1 MATAAEWATGY
12 ARQARAD
19 FESWQAIES
28 NDVVQ
33 PCHRILFLQMACEK
47 LCKARL
53 VEGGTPPQVLQR
65 SHGYV
70 ANPLPSVIRAQL
82 EFLGQDLRSKA
93 GLLRFTRHIAAEIEV
108 TNPAVD
114 RNGQRPDNCEYPWED
129 DAHNLHCPLDW
140 AFSPLQL
147 LRGPLGP
154 TFVKVLRLAIDR
166 AVEELR

>member
-19 FESWQAIES
+19 SESWQAIES

-33 PCHRILFLQMACEK
+33 PCHRMLFLQMACEK

-53 VEGGTPPQVLQR
+53 VEGGTPSEALQR

-70 ANPLPSVIRAQL
+70 ANPLPSVIRTQL

-93 GLLRFTRHIAAEIEV
+93 GLLKFTRHIAAEIEV
-108 TNPAVD
+108 ANPAVD
-114 RNGQRPDNCEYPWED
+114 RNGQHQITASTPGRTT
-129 DAHNLHCPLDW
+129 HNTFIAPLTGRFPRSSDC
-140 AFSPLQL
+140 AL
-147 LRGPLGP
+147 LGP
-154 TFVKVLRLAIDR
+154 TFVKVLRRPIAR